1 MKRKAKKQSVDIC
14 DFFFLFKHTDIG
26 TDILNKGEQF
36 QEAVLKE
43 RIAKAEADIWAKV
56 KEVGNQPE
64 CIFVVLSRFGF
75 V

>member
-1 MKRKAKKQSVDIC
+1 MI
-14 DFFFLFKHTDIG
+14 FFFLFKHTDIG
-26 TDILNKGEQF
+26 ADILNKEEQL

-43 RIAKAEADIWAKV
+43 RIAKAEADVWAKV

-64 CIFVVLSRFGF
+64 CIFAVLSRFGF